1 MASYTEIQSD
11 LNKAVEIFDSFTVD
25 NKLALLWFI
34 YEKMG
39 TSITPAAPN
48 AAEPAI
54 AGGLFEQVGNKSQD
68 EQLQIMRDIV
78 SGNDTEYS
86 RQYGG
91 FSANTKLAFW
101 YFLARGMVKGLIIAM
116 PDKYDLEKEETEW
129 LGSLESLDF
138 NDQITVLREIAD
150 NMGIDPTKNVA
161 V

>member
-1 MASYTEIQSD
+1 MALYTEIKSD
-11 LNKAVEIFDSFTVD
+11 FNNAVEIFNDFTVD
-25 NKLALLWFI
+25 DKLALLWFI

-54 AGGLFEQVGNKSQD
+54 AGGLFEQVGNKSQE

-78 SGNDTEYS
+78 SGTDTEYS

-101 YFLARGMVKGLIIAM
+101 YFLAKGMVKGLIIPM
-116 PDKYDLEKEETEW
+116 PDKYDLGDKESQW
-129 LGSLESLDF
+129 LGTLESLEF
-138 NDQITVLREIAD
+138 NEQITVLRELAD
-150 NMGIDPTKNVA
+150 NMGVDPTKS
-161 V
+161 